1 MWTSTWLGYFKQF
14 YPQAEVNSIYRVQQ
28 DTNIHSLL
36 QGDIM
41 KRSKNFR
48 WYIFP
53 GIMIVF
59 ALAFTPRFTSKSF
72 ASPSAPIAVKSQP
85 VTQAADGKLIE
96 KVGFYVLGIT
106 DLNVAT
112 GSYTMDGYLN
122 FECNLSCNEDPGNP
136 AFDIMNATGEPEIE
150 EQTSDTKGNTVH
162 YYRIRVPLASNL
174 ILKDFPFDYHL
185 LTMHIEDKILGDDEL
200 TFEFDPGKSG
210 VDDFAIVSGW
220 EVEREIKGEIIPHK
234 YAIYTSPYSRL
245 VFSVAI
251 YHPWFS
257 SFMKGLFAAVV
268 IIMVGMLSFL
278 MKYDEIG
285 ERLALTSSTLVG
297 AILYHLTLTAS
308 IPPVGYMTFADKFM
322 LANYVI
328 LFAALAVTVRLMLL
342 VNAEEHDTAKKLH
355 KYTQWLIPTLW
366 LVMTVYLIVFG
377 MSIPLWEYIQKF
389 GF

>member
-1 MWTSTWLGYFKQF
+1 
-14 YPQAEVNSIYRVQQ
+14 
-28 DTNIHSLL
+28 
-36 QGDIM
+36 M
-41 KRSKNFR
+41 KRSKKFR
-48 WYIFP
+48 WFIFP
-53 GIMIVF
+53 GILIVF
-59 ALAFTPRFTSKSF
+59 ALAFSPYFVRNTS
-72 ASPSAPIAVKSQP
+72 ASPNAPVVTKAKP
-85 VTQAADGKLIE
+85 VTQTAGQILIE

-122 FECNLSCNEDPGNP
+122 FECNLPCNEDPGNP
-136 AFDIMNATGEPEIE
+136 AFDIMNATGEPEISD
-150 EQTSDTKGNTVH
+150 QTSDTRGGTIH

-185 LTMHIEDKILGDDEL
+185 LTLHIEDKILGEDEL
-200 TFEFDPGKSG
+200 TYVFDPTKSG
-210 VDDFAIVSGW
+210 VDEFAIVSGW
-220 EVEREIKGEIIPHK
+220 EVEKSLKGEIIPHD

-245 VFSVAI
+245 IFSVAI

-328 LFAALAVTVRLMLL
+328 LFAALAVTVRLMLF
-342 VNAEEHDTAKKLH
+342 VNAEEHVKAKKLH
-355 KYTQWLIPTLW
+355 AYTRWLIPAIW
-366 LVMTVYLIVFG
+366 LGLTIYLIVFG
-377 MSIPLWEYIQKF
+377 MSIPLWEYIGKF

>member
-1 MWTSTWLGYFKQF
+1 M
-14 YPQAEVNSIYRVQQ
+14 
-28 DTNIHSLL
+28 
-36 QGDIM
+36 M
-41 KRSKNFR
+41 
-48 WYIFP
+48 
-53 GIMIVF
+53 VF
-59 ALAFTPRFTSKSF
+59 ALAFSPFFVSKTD
-72 ASPSAPIAVKSQP
+72 ASSYAPVTTKLKPA
-85 VTQAADGKLIE
+85 TQAAGEKIIE

-122 FECNLSCNEDPGNP
+122 FECNLPCNTDPDNP
-136 AFDIMNATGEPEIE
+136 AFDIMNATGEPEIS
-150 EQTSDTKGNTVH
+150 EQTSDTKGDTIH

-174 ILKDFPFDYHL
+174 ILKDFPFDYHI
-185 LTMHIEDKILGDDEL
+185 LTLHIEDKILGVDEL
-200 TFEFDPGKSG
+200 TYEYDPQKSG

-220 EVEREIKGEIIPHK
+220 EVERAIKGEIIPHN

-245 VFSVAI
+245 IFNVAI

-328 LFAALAVTVRLMLL
+328 LFAALAVTVRLMLF
-342 VNAEEHDTAKKLH
+342 VNAEEHEKAKKLH
-355 KYTQWLIPTLW
+355 TYTQWLIPVLW
-366 LVMTVYLIVFG
+366 LAMTIYLIVFG
-377 MSIPLWEYIQKF
+377 MSIPLWEYIDKF

>member
-1 MWTSTWLGYFKQF
+1 
-14 YPQAEVNSIYRVQQ
+14 
-28 DTNIHSLL
+28 
-36 QGDIM
+36 M
-41 KRSKNFR
+41 KRSKKIR
-48 WYIFP
+48 WFVFL
-53 GIMIVF
+53 GVVTVF
-59 ALAFTPRFTSKSF
+59 ALAFSPHFVSKTE
-72 ASPSAPIAVKSQP
+72 ASPYVPITTKPQP
-85 VTQAADGKLIE
+85 AMQAGNERLIE

-122 FECNLSCNEDPGNP
+122 FQCSHPCNEDPDNP
-136 AFDIMNATGEPEIE
+136 AFDIMNATDTPDIS
-150 EQTSDTKGNTVH
+150 EQTSDTKGGTVH

-185 LTMHIEDKILGDDEL
+185 LTMHMEDKILGDDEL
-200 TFEFDPGKSG
+200 TYEFDPGKSG

-220 EVEREIKGEIIPHK
+220 EVADTIKGEVIPHH
-234 YAIYTSPYSRL
+234 YEIYTSPYSRL

-328 LFAALAVTVRLMLL
+328 LFAALAVTVRLMLF
-342 VNAEEHDTAKKLH
+342 VNSEEHDKAKKLH
-355 KYTQWLIPTLW
+355 NYTQWLIPALW
-366 LVMTVYLIVFG
+366 LAMTVYLIVFG
-377 MSIPLWEYIQKF
+377 MSIPLWEYISKF

>member
-1 MWTSTWLGYFKQF
+1 
-14 YPQAEVNSIYRVQQ
+14 
-28 DTNIHSLL
+28 
-36 QGDIM
+36 M
-41 KRSKNFR
+41 KRSKKFR
-48 WYIFP
+48 WFIFP
-53 GIMIVF
+53 GMLVVL
-59 ALAFTPRFTSKSF
+59 ALAFSPVFVSKTQ
-72 ASPSAPIAVKSQP
+72 ASPTVPAAVKSEP
-85 VTQAADGKLIE
+85 STLVAGEKIIE

-106 DLNVAT
+106 ELNVAT

-122 FECNLSCNEDPGNP
+122 FECNLPCNENPDNP
-136 AFDIMNATGEPEIE
+136 AFDVMNATGEPEIS
-150 EQTSDTKGNTVH
+150 EQTSDTRGGTVH

-174 ILKDFPFDYHL
+174 ILTDFPFDYHL
-185 LTMHIEDKILGDDEL
+185 LTLHLEDKLLGEDEL
-200 TFEFDPGKSG
+200 VYEYHPRKSG

-220 EVEREIKGEIIPHK
+220 EVENIVEGDVVSHN
-234 YAIYTSPYSRL
+234 YSIYSVPYSRL
-245 VFSVAI
+245 IFSVAI

-257 SFMKGLFAAVV
+257 SFMKGLFAAIV
-268 IIMVGMLSFL
+268 IVMVGMLSFL

-328 LFAALAVTVRLMLL
+328 VFAALAVTVRLMLY
-342 VNAEEHDTAKKLH
+342 VNAEEHEKAKKLH

-366 LVMTVYLIVFG
+366 LGITVYLIVFG
-377 MSIPLWEYIQKF
+377 MSIPLWEYISKF

>member
-1 MWTSTWLGYFKQF
+1 
-14 YPQAEVNSIYRVQQ
+14 
-28 DTNIHSLL
+28 
-36 QGDIM
+36 M
-41 KRSKNFR
+41 KRSKKFR
-48 WYIFP
+48 WFILP

-59 ALAFTPRFTSKSF
+59 VLAFSPHFVRNTSASSSLPVERKSIPAAQ
-72 ASPSAPIAVKSQP
+72 ASGP
-85 VTQAADGKLIE
+85 KLTE

-106 DLNVAT
+106 DLDVAT

-122 FECNLSCNEDPGNP
+122 FECNNPCNEDPDNP
-136 AFDIMNATGEPEIE
+136 AFDIMNSTGEPEIE
-150 EQTSDTKGNTVH
+150 EQTSDTKDGTVH
-162 YYRIRVPLASNL
+162 YYRVRVPLASNL

-185 LTMHIEDKILGDDEL
+185 LTMHIEDKILGDNEL
-200 TFEFDPGKSG
+200 TYEFDPGKSG

-220 EVEREIKGEIIPHK
+220 EVERDIKGKIKPHK

-251 YHPWFS
+251 YHRWFS

-328 LFAALAVTVRLMLL
+328 LFAALAVTVRLMLF
-342 VNAEEHDTAKKLH
+342 VNAEEHDKAKKLH
-355 KYTQWLIPTLW
+355 AYTQWLIPAIW
-366 LVMTVYLIVFG
+366 LGLTIYLIVFG
-377 MSIPLWEYIQKF
+377 MSIPIWEYIAKF

>member
-1 MWTSTWLGYFKQF
+1 
-14 YPQAEVNSIYRVQQ
+14 
-28 DTNIHSLL
+28 
-36 QGDIM
+36 M
-41 KRSKNFR
+41 KRSKKFR
-48 WYIFP
+48 WFIFP
-53 GIMIVF
+53 GIMLVF
-59 ALAFTPRFTSKSF
+59 ALAFSPHF
-72 ASPSAPIAVKSQP
+72 ARNTYASSELPVERKPILA
-85 VTQAADGKLIE
+85 TQATDQKLIE

-106 DLNVAT
+106 DLDVAT

-122 FECNLSCNEDPGNP
+122 FECNNPCNEDPDNP
-136 AFDIMNATGEPEIE
+136 AFDIMNATGGAEIE
-150 EQTSDTKGNTVH
+150 EQTSDTKGGTVH

-174 ILKDFPFDYHL
+174 ILKDFPFDYHY
-185 LTMHIEDKILGDDEL
+185 LTMHMEDKILGDDEL
-200 TFEFDPGKSG
+200 TYQFDPSKSG

-220 EVEREIKGEIIPHK
+220 EVEKTLNGEIIPHN
-234 YAIYTSPYSRL
+234 YAIYESPYSRL

-328 LFAALAVTVRLMLL
+328 LFAALAVTVRLMLF
-342 VNAEEHDTAKKLH
+342 VNAEQHEKAQKLH
-355 KYTQWLIPTLW
+355 AYTQWLIPALW
-366 LVMTVYLIVFG
+366 LALTIYLIVFG
-377 MSIPLWEYIQKF
+377 MSIPLWEYIAKF

>member
-1 MWTSTWLGYFKQF
+1 
-14 YPQAEVNSIYRVQQ
+14 
-28 DTNIHSLL
+28 
-36 QGDIM
+36 M
-41 KRSKNFR
+41 KSSKKFR
-48 WYIFP
+48 WFIFP
-53 GIMIVF
+53 GIMFVL
-59 ALAFTPRFTSKSF
+59 ALAFSPYFVQKTS
-72 ASPSAPIAVKSQP
+72 ASSPDVPAAIKPNPA
-85 VTQAADGKLIE
+85 TQAEDQKLIE

-122 FECNLSCNEDPGNP
+122 FECNRPCNEDPDNP
-136 AFDIMNATGEPEIE
+136 AFDIMNATGGAEIE
-150 EQTSDTKGNTVH
+150 EQTSDTKGDTVH

-174 ILKDFPFDYHL
+174 ILKDFPFDYHY
-185 LTMHIEDKILGDDEL
+185 LTIHMEDKILGDDAL
-200 TFEFDPGKSG
+200 TYEFDPAKSG

-220 EVEREIKGEIIPHK
+220 EVEKTLKGEIIPHN

-245 VFSVAI
+245 IFSVAI

-328 LFAALAVTVRLMLL
+328 LFAALAVTVRLMLF
-342 VNAEEHDTAKKLH
+342 VNAEEHDKAKKLH
-355 KYTQWLIPTLW
+355 AYTQWLIPSIW
-366 LVMTVYLIVFG
+366 LAMTVYLIVFG
-377 MSIPLWEYIQKF
+377 MSIPLWEYIGKF

>member
-1 MWTSTWLGYFKQF
+1 M
-14 YPQAEVNSIYRVQQ
+14 R
-28 DTNIHSLL
+28 
-36 QGDIM
+36 
-41 KRSKNFR
+41 RSKKFR
-48 WYIFP
+48 WFIFP
-53 GIMIVF
+53 GIIIVF
-59 ALAFTPRFTSKSF
+59 ALAFSPYFVRETS
-72 ASPSAPIAVKSQP
+72 ASPSLPAAIKANPA
-85 VTQAADGKLIE
+85 TQDTGQKLIE

-122 FECNLSCNEDPGNP
+122 FECNRPCNEDPDNP
-136 AFDIMNATGEPEIE
+136 AFDIMNSTGEPEIE
-150 EQTSDTKGNTVH
+150 EQTSNTEGGKKH

-174 ILKDFPFDYHL
+174 ILKDFPFDYHY
-185 LTMHIEDKILGDDEL
+185 LTMHIEDKILADDEL
-200 TFEFDPGKSG
+200 TYEFDPTKSG

-220 EVEREIKGEIIPHK
+220 EVENILKGEIVPHY
-234 YAIYTSPYSRL
+234 YAIYNSTYSRL

-328 LFAALAVTVRLMLL
+328 LFAALAVTVRLMLF
-342 VNAEEHDTAKKLH
+342 VNAEEHDKAKKLH
-355 KYTQWLIPTLW
+355 KYTQWLIPALW

>member
-1 MWTSTWLGYFKQF
+1 
-14 YPQAEVNSIYRVQQ
+14 
-28 DTNIHSLL
+28 
-36 QGDIM
+36 M
-41 KRSKNFR
+41 KRSKKFR
-48 WYIFP
+48 WFVFP

-59 ALAFTPRFTSKSF
+59 ALAFSPYFVRETF
-72 ASPSAPIAVKSQP
+72 ASPNAPDTIKAKP
-85 VTQAADGKLIE
+85 AAQDSGQKLIE

-122 FECNLSCNEDPGNP
+122 FECNKPCNEDPDNP
-136 AFDIMNATGEPEIE
+136 AFDIMNATGGAEIE

-174 ILKDFPFDYHL
+174 ILKDFPFDYHY

-200 TFEFDPGKSG
+200 TYEFDPGKSG

-220 EVEREIKGEIIPHK
+220 EVEKNIKGEIIPHK

-297 AILYHLTLTAS
+297 AILFHLTLTAS

-328 LFAALAVTVRLMLL
+328 LFAALAVTVRLMLF
-342 VNAEEHDTAKKLH
+342 VNAEEHDKAKKLH
-355 KYTQWLIPTLW
+355 RYTQWLIPALW
-366 LVMTVYLIVFG
+366 FAMTVYLIVFG

>member
-1 MWTSTWLGYFKQF
+1 
-14 YPQAEVNSIYRVQQ
+14 
-28 DTNIHSLL
+28 
-36 QGDIM
+36 M
-41 KRSKNFR
+41 KMSKKFR

-59 ALAFTPRFTSKSF
+59 ALAFSPNFVRKTSE
-72 ASPSAPIAVKSQP
+72 SPSLPIPIKAQP
-85 VTQAADGKLIE
+85 AMQTADGKLIE

-106 DLNVAT
+106 DLDVAT

-122 FECNLSCNEDPGNP
+122 FNCNKPCNEDPDNP
-136 AFDIMNATGEPEIE
+136 AFDIMNATGQPEIE
-150 EQTSDTKGNTVH
+150 EQTSDTKGDTIH

-174 ILKDFPFDYHL
+174 ILKDFPFDYHY
-185 LTMHIEDKILGDDEL
+185 LTLHMEDKLLGDDEL
-200 TFEFDPGKSG
+200 TYEFDPGKSG

-220 EVEREIKGEIIPHK
+220 EVERTIKGEIIPHK
-234 YAIYTSPYSRL
+234 YAIYDSPYSRL

-322 LANYVI
+322 LGNYVI
-328 LFAALAVTVRLMLL
+328 LFAALAVTVRLMLF
-342 VNAEEHDTAKKLH
+342 VNADEHDKAKKLH
-355 KYTQWLIPTLW
+355 NYTQWLIPAA
-366 LVMTVYLIVFG
+366 
-377 MSIPLWEYIQKF
+377 
-389 GF
+389 

>member
-1 MWTSTWLGYFKQF
+1 
-14 YPQAEVNSIYRVQQ
+14 
-28 DTNIHSLL
+28 
-36 QGDIM
+36 M
-41 KRSKNFR
+41 KRSQKFR
-48 WYIFP
+48 WFIFP
-53 GIMIVF
+53 GIMMVF
-59 ALAFTPRFTSKSF
+59 ALAFSPYFVSKTF
-72 ASPSAPIAVKSQP
+72 ASPSVPVAMKSKP
-85 VTQAADGKLIE
+85 ATLMAGEKIIE

-122 FECNLSCNEDPGNP
+122 FECNLPCNEDPGNP
-136 AFDIMNATGEPEIE
+136 AFDVMNATGEPEIS
-150 EQTSDTKGNTVH
+150 EQTSDTKGNTIH

-185 LTMHIEDKILGDDEL
+185 LTLHIEDKILGDDEL
-200 TFEFDPGKSG
+200 TYEFDPSKSG

-220 EVEREIKGEIIPHK
+220 EVADSLKGEIISHD

-245 VFSVAI
+245 IFSVAI

-257 SFMKGLFAAVV
+257 SFMKGLFAAIV
-268 IIMVGMLSFL
+268 IVMVGMLSFL

-297 AILYHLTLTAS
+297 AILYHLTLTSS

-328 LFAALAVTVRLMLL
+328 VFGALAVTVRLMLF
-342 VNAEEHDTAKKLH
+342 VNAEQHEKAKKLH
-355 KYTQWLIPTLW
+355 AYTQWLIPAIW
-366 LVMTVYLIVFG
+366 LGITIYLIVFG
-377 MSIPLWEYIQKF
+377 MSIPLWEYIGKF

>member
-1 MWTSTWLGYFKQF
+1 M
-14 YPQAEVNSIYRVQQ
+14 NS
-28 DTNIHSLL
+28 
-36 QGDIM
+36 
-41 KRSKNFR
+41 
-48 WYIFP
+48 
-53 GIMIVF
+53 
-59 ALAFTPRFTSKSF
+59 
-72 ASPSAPIAVKSQP
+72 
-85 VTQAADGKLIE
+85 
-96 KVGFYVLGIT
+96 
-106 DLNVAT
+106 
-112 GSYTMDGYLN
+112 
-122 FECNLSCNEDPGNP
+122 
-136 AFDIMNATGEPEIE
+136 TGEPEIE
-150 EQTSDTKGNTVH
+150 EQTSDTKGGTVH
-162 YYRIRVPLASNL
+162 YYRVRVPLASNL

-200 TFEFDPGKSG
+200 TYEFDPGKSG

-220 EVEREIKGEIIPHK
+220 EVERDIKGKIQPHK

-328 LFAALAVTVRLMLL
+328 LFAALAVTVRLMLF
-342 VNAEEHDTAKKLH
+342 VNAEEHDKAKKLH
-355 KYTQWLIPTLW
+355 AYTQWLIPALW

-377 MSIPLWEYIQKF
+377 MSIPLWEYIAKF

>member
-1 MWTSTWLGYFKQF
+1 
-14 YPQAEVNSIYRVQQ
+14 
-28 DTNIHSLL
+28 
-36 QGDIM
+36 M
-41 KRSKNFR
+41 KRSKKFR
-48 WYIFP
+48 WFIFP
-53 GIMIVF
+53 GILIVF
-59 ALAFTPRFTSKSF
+59 ALAFSPNFVRKTS
-72 ASPSAPIAVKSQP
+72 ASPSVPVPIKAQP
-85 VTQAADGKLIE
+85 AAQAADGKLVE

-106 DLNVAT
+106 DLDVAT

-122 FECNLSCNEDPGNP
+122 FECNRACNEDPDNP
-136 AFDIMNATGEPEIE
+136 AFDIMNATGDPDIE
-150 EQTSDTKGNTVH
+150 EQTSDTKGGTIH

-185 LTMHIEDKILGDDEL
+185 LTLHMEDKILGDNEL
-200 TFEFDPGKSG
+200 TYEFDSSKSG

-220 EVEREIKGEIIPHK
+220 EVERTIKGEIIPHK
-234 YAIYTSPYSRL
+234 YAIYTSPFSRL

-322 LANYVI
+322 LGNYVI
-328 LFAALAVTVRLMLL
+328 LFAALAVTVRLMLF
-342 VNAEEHDTAKKLH
+342 VNADEHEKAKKLH
-355 KYTQWLIPTLW
+355 NYTQWLIPVAW
-366 LVMTVYLIVFG
+366 LALTVYLIVFG
-377 MSIPLWEYIQKF
+377 MSIPLWEYIAKF

>member
-1 MWTSTWLGYFKQF
+1 
-14 YPQAEVNSIYRVQQ
+14 
-28 DTNIHSLL
+28 
-36 QGDIM
+36 M
-41 KRSKNFR
+41 KRSKKFR
-48 WYIFP
+48 WFIFP
-53 GIMIVF
+53 DILIVF
-59 ALAFTPRFTSKSF
+59 ALAFSPYFVRETS
-72 ASPSAPIAVKSQP
+72 ASPSAPVAKKSNP
-85 VTQAADGKLIE
+85 ATQASDQKLVE

-122 FECNLSCNEDPGNP
+122 FECNNPCNENPDNP
-136 AFDIMNATGEPEIE
+136 AFDIMNSTGEPEID
-150 EQTSDTKGNTVH
+150 EQTSDTQGDTVH

-174 ILKDFPFDYHL
+174 ILKDFPFDYHY
-185 LTMHIEDKILGDDEL
+185 LTMHIEDKILGDNEL
-200 TFEFDPGKSG
+200 TYEFDASKSG

-220 EVEREIKGEIIPHK
+220 EVEKILKGAIIPHD
-234 YAIYTSPYSRL
+234 YAIYDSPYSRL
-245 VFSVAI
+245 IFSVAI

-328 LFAALAVTVRLMLL
+328 LFAALAVTVRLMLF
-342 VNAEEHDTAKKLH
+342 VNAEEHDKAKKLH
-355 KYTQWLIPTLW
+355 EYTQWLIPVLW
-366 LVMTVYLIVFG
+366 LAMTVYLIVFG
-377 MSIPLWEYIQKF
+377 MSIPLWEYIGKF